1 MPQRRVTDGTS
12 KSRFLQQWNVMTVY
26 ERFEQA
32 VALILTGLIAIII
45 VVALVEL
52 SKEVLR
58 TVVAGTMN
66 PLDHKLFQ
74 TLFGQILTLLIA
86 LEFKHSILKVVA
98 RKESIIQVKTVLL
111 IGMLAIARKFMI
123 LDLDQIQADTI
134 LALAAAVVA
143 LAVAY
148 WLIRKRDTASATM

>member
-1 MPQRRVTDGTS
+1 
-12 KSRFLQQWNVMTVY
+12 MTVY

-52 SKEVLR
+52 SKEVLK
-58 TVVAGTMN
+58 TVLAGTMN
-66 PLDHKLFQ
+66 PLDHRLFQ

-111 IGMLAIARKFMI
+111 IAMLAISRKFMI

-134 LALAAAVVA
+134 FALAAAVVA
-143 LAVAY
+143 LALAY
-148 WLIRKRDTASATM
+148 WLIRKRDTPSA

>member
-1 MPQRRVTDGTS
+1 MPQRRATDGTY
-12 KSRFLQQWNVMTVY
+12 KSRFVQEWNVMAVY

-52 SKEVLR
+52 SKEVLK

-66 PLDHKLFQ
+66 PLDHRLFQ

-98 RKESIIQVKTVLL
+98 RKESIIQVRTVLL
-111 IGMLAIARKFMI
+111 IGMLAISRKFMI
-123 LDLDQIQADTI
+123 VDLDQVQNTNTI
-134 LALAAAVVA
+134 FALAAAVVA
-143 LAVAY
+143 LAIAY
-148 WLIRKRDTASATM
+148 WLIRKRDAASA

>member
-1 MPQRRVTDGTS
+1 MTY
-12 KSRFLQQWNVMTVY
+12 KSRFVRAWNVMTVY
-26 ERFEQA
+26 ERFEQG

-52 SKEVLR
+52 SKEVLK

-66 PLDHKLFQ
+66 PLDHRLFQ

-111 IGMLAIARKFMI
+111 IGMLAISRKFMI
-123 LDLDQIQADTI
+123 LDLDQVEADTI
-134 LALAAAVVA
+134 FALAAAVVA
-143 LAVAY
+143 LALAY
-148 WLIRKRDTASATM
+148 WLIRKRDSASAMP

>member
-1 MPQRRVTDGTS
+1 
-12 KSRFLQQWNVMTVY
+12 MTVY

-52 SKEVLR
+52 SKEVLK

-66 PLDHKLFQ
+66 PLDHRLFQ

-111 IGMLAIARKFMI
+111 IAMLAISRKFMI
-123 LDLDQIQADTI
+123 LDLDQVRADTI
-134 LALAAAVVA
+134 FALAAGVVA
-143 LAVAY
+143 LAAAY
-148 WLIRKRDTASATM
+148 WLIRKRDTASTT

>member
-1 MPQRRVTDGTS
+1 MHQRRATDGTY
-12 KSRFLQQWNVMTVY
+12 KSRFVRAWNVMTVY
-26 ERFEQA
+26 ERFEQG

-52 SKEVLR
+52 SKEVLK

-66 PLDHKLFQ
+66 PLDHRLFQ

-111 IGMLAIARKFMI
+111 IGMLAISRKFMI
-123 LDLDQIQADTI
+123 LDLDQVQADTI
-134 LALAAAVVA
+134 FALAAAVVA
-143 LAVAY
+143 LAIAY
-148 WLIRKRDTASATM
+148 WLIRKRDSASAMP

>member
-1 MPQRRVTDGTS
+1 MPQRRATDGTC
-12 KSRFLQQWNVMTVY
+12 KSRFLQEWNVMTVY

-52 SKEVLR
+52 SKEVLK

-66 PLDHKLFQ
+66 PLDHRLFQ
-74 TLFGQILTLLIA
+74 TLFGEILTLLIA

-111 IGMLAIARKFMI
+111 IAMLAISRKFMI
-123 LDLDQIQADTI
+123 VDLDQVQNTNTI
-134 LALAAAVVA
+134 FALAAAVVA
-143 LAVAY
+143 LAIAY
-148 WLIRKRDTASATM
+148 WLIRKRDAASA

>member
-1 MPQRRVTDGTS
+1 
-12 KSRFLQQWNVMTVY
+12 MTVY

-52 SKEVLR
+52 SKEVLK
-58 TVVAGTMN
+58 TVVAGTLN
-66 PLDHKLFQ
+66 PLDHRLFQ

-111 IGMLAIARKFMI
+111 IGMLAISRKFMI
-123 LDLDQIQADTI
+123 LDLDQVEADTI
-134 LALAAAVVA
+134 FALAAAVVA
-143 LAVAY
+143 LAAAY
-148 WLIRKRDTASATM
+148 WLIRKRDSASAMP

>member
-1 MPQRRVTDGTS
+1 MPQRRATDGTY
-12 KSRFLQQWNVMTVY
+12 KSRFLQEWNVMTVY

-52 SKEVLR
+52 SKEVLK
-58 TVVAGTMN
+58 TVLAGTMN
-66 PLDHKLFQ
+66 PLDHRLFQ

-111 IGMLAIARKFMI
+111 IGMLAVSRKFMI
-123 LDLDQIQADTI
+123 LDLNDIQADTI
-134 LALAAAVVA
+134 FALAAAVVA

-148 WLIRKRDTASATM
+148 WLIRKRDTPSATS

>member
-1 MPQRRVTDGTS
+1 
-12 KSRFLQQWNVMTVY
+12 MTVY

-66 PLDHKLFQ
+66 PLDHRLFQ

-111 IGMLAIARKFMI
+111 IAMLAISRKFMI
-123 LDLDQIQADTI
+123 LDLDQVQADTI
-134 LALAAAVVA
+134 FALAGAVVA

-148 WLIRKRDTASATM
+148 WLIRKRDAPSVAT

>member
-1 MPQRRVTDGTS
+1 
-12 KSRFLQQWNVMTVY
+12 MTVY

-52 SKEVLR
+52 SKEVLK

-66 PLDHKLFQ
+66 PLDHRLFQ

-111 IGMLAIARKFMI
+111 IAMLAISRKFMI
-123 LDLDQIQADTI
+123 LDLDQVQADTI
-134 LALAAAVVA
+134 LALAAAVIA

-148 WLIRKRDTASATM
+148 WLIRKRDAASAAT

>member
-1 MPQRRVTDGTS
+1 MPLRRATDGTC
-12 KSRFLQQWNVMTVY
+12 KSRFVQEWNVMTVY

-52 SKEVLR
+52 SKEVLK
-58 TVVAGTMN
+58 TVLAGTMN

-111 IGMLAIARKFMI
+111 IAMLAISRKFMI
-123 LDLDQIQADTI
+123 VDLDQIQADTI
-134 LALAAAVVA
+134 FALAAAVVA

-148 WLIRKRDTASATM
+148 WLIRKRDTPNATS

>member
-1 MPQRRVTDGTS
+1 
-12 KSRFLQQWNVMTVY
+12 MTVY

-52 SKEVLR
+52 SKEVLK

-66 PLDHKLFQ
+66 PLDHRLFQ

-111 IGMLAIARKFMI
+111 IAMLAISRKFMI
-123 LDLDQIQADTI
+123 LDLDQVRADTI
-134 LALAAAVVA
+134 FALAAGVVA

-148 WLIRKRDTASATM
+148 WLIRKRDTASTT